1 MAWVPAP
8 ISWRWNAAETAQ
20 IAWEMCAATPWTI
33 LLAMESLIE
42 RAKSGETEAME
53 ALLASIAPSIQRFG
67 IRMCR
72 NDEDAQDVLQ
82 DALLTIAKHLNEFE
96 GRSSF
101 SSWAFTLAR
110 SACSRKRRGL
120 KNQPHLSLDEAP
132 EGAPEQP
139 SPEQQVADRQM
150 AQALNVALDSLPEIF
165 REVILLRDVEDMTAP
180 EAAEVLGVTVEA
192 IKSRLHRARRA
203 LRDSLKPV
211 LEPQPAPAPAAC
223 PDVLEL
229 WSSKLE
235 GDLSPID
242 CAAMEKHMES
252 CASCASAC
260 EALKSALFACRRAGT
275 REMRPDVQAQVK
287 SAVERWIRQ
296 EGGGAARIDRSR

>member
-1 MAWVPAP
+1 MA
-8 ISWRWNAAETAQ
+8 R
-20 IAWEMCAATPWTI
+20 EMCAASPWTI

-82 DALLTIAKHLNEFE
+82 DALLTIANHLNEFE

-180 EAAEVLGVTVEA
+180 
-192 IKSRLHRARRA
+192 
-203 LRDSLKPV
+203 
-211 LEPQPAPAPAAC
+211 
-223 PDVLEL
+223 
-229 WSSKLE
+229 
-235 GDLSPID
+235 
-242 CAAMEKHMES
+242 
-252 CASCASAC
+252 
-260 EALKSALFACRRAGT
+260 
-275 REMRPDVQAQVK
+275 
-287 SAVERWIRQ
+287 
-296 EGGGAARIDRSR
+296 